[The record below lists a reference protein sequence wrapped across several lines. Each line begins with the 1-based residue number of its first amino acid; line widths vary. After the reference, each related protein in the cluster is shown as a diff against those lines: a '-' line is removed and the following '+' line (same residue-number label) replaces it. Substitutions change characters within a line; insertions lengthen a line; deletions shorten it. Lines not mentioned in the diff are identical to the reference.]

1 MKACIV
7 QAATLLPRLVQ
18 QFGDVELFLR
28 DHDDIGL
35 STHKKLLDIA
45 SQPQK
50 MALLKLE
57 LATVVDIG
65 SYFVKATYSLEGDGV
80 LAVKCY
86 EEILKIRNAIHTKH
100 YPNLRAV
107 TRAMSPSDTAA
118 QQQLIDYGL
127 SCVQPGLA
135 YFNEKFG
142 QDTHH
147 LIAVFKVARLF
158 NPIAAME
165 IQPTADD
172 IEELNVF
179 PFLSPP
185 NIEQLKAELPAYL
198 ARASA
203 ISLSSDESSD
213 TLSWWKNNSTELPQ
227 WSKSAQNVF
236 LIQPSSA
243 SAERVFFILNK
254 FSDNQMNSLEDY
266 VESSVMLQY
275 NYDS

>member
-1 MKACIV
+1 
-7 QAATLLPRLVQ
+7 
-18 QFGDVELFLR
+18 
-28 DHDDIGL
+28 
-35 STHKKLLDIA
+35 
-45 SQPQK
+45 
-50 MALLKLE
+50 
-57 LATVVDIG
+57 
-65 SYFVKATYSLEGDGV
+65 
-80 LAVKCY
+80 
-86 EEILKIRNAIHTKH
+86 
-100 YPNLRAV
+100 
-107 TRAMSPSDTAA
+107 MSPSDTAA
-118 QQQLIDYGL
+118 QQQLIDYRL
-127 SCVQPGLA
+127 FCVQPGLA

-147 LIAVFKVARLF
+147 FMAVFKVARLF

-172 IEELNVF
+172 IQELNVF

-185 NIEQLKAELPAYL
+185 NIELKAELPAYL

-203 ISLSSDESSD
+203 ISLSSDESCD

-236 LIQPSSA
+236 LIQPSSV
-243 SAERVFFILNK
+243 SAERVFSILNK